1 MKRGDKVKAVVTIV
15 KVKRDVPT
23 VVMISGRRYVLDPN
37 TKTKEVEWK

>member
-1 MKRGDKVKAVVTIV
+1 MKRGDIVSAAVTII

-37 TKTKEVEWK
+37 TKTKEAERK